1 MLFNTIRRQM
11 TTMGKSKLL
20 NDLTYSSKNFK
31 TVREK
36 TQQFD
41 ERLKLF
47 VETYKEYVKLL
58 PEDIHESEEN

>member
-1 MLFNTIRRQM
+1 
-11 TTMGKSKLL
+11 MGKSKLL

>member
-1 MLFNTIRRQM
+1 
-11 TTMGKSKLL
+11 MGKSKLL
-20 NDLTYSSKNFK
+20 NDLMYSSKNFK

-58 PEDIHESEEN
+58 PKDIHESEEN

>member
-1 MLFNTIRRQM
+1 M

-20 NDLTYSSKNFK
+20 NDLTYSSKKFK

>member
-1 MLFNTIRRQM
+1 M

-36 TQQFD
+36 AQQFD

>member
-1 MLFNTIRRQM
+1 
-11 TTMGKSKLL
+11 MGKSKLL

-41 ERLKLF
+41 EHLKLF

>member
-1 MLFNTIRRQM
+1 M

-20 NDLTYSSKNFK
+20 NDLMYSSKNFK

-58 PEDIHESEEN
+58 PKDIHESEEN

>member
-1 MLFNTIRRQM
+1 
-11 TTMGKSKLL
+11 MGKSKLL

-36 TQQFD
+36 AQQFD

>member
-1 MLFNTIRRQM
+1 M

-20 NDLTYSSKNFK
+20 NDLMYSSKNFK
-31 TVREK
+31 IVGEK

-41 ERLKLF
+41 ERFKLF